1 MVNINTVYQR
11 VLTIANKEQRGYITP
26 QEFNILA
33 NQAQLD
39 IFEQYF
45 YDINQF
51 LRLPGNDTIASDP
64 LDMLEEKVSIF
75 EKFDQTVTM
84 GSLGVGTI
92 PSEAYRLM
100 NVTFLSSNGTVDV
113 QHINKKELNKYQNSK
128 LTAPTT
134 TRPFYITTSENGIQV
149 FPTTIDSNVKCN
161 YVARPA
167 TVRWGYAMINNEAL
181 YNPSNST
188 NFELHESEESDL
200 VIKILALAGITLND
214 PNLVTLAAQEDVRN
228 ETQKKQ

>member
-33 NQAQLD
+33 NQAQMD

-51 LRLPGNDTIASDP
+51 LRLSGNDTIASDP

-75 EKFDQTVTM
+75 EKFNQTVTM
-84 GSLGVGTI
+84 GSAGAGTI
-92 PSEAYRLM
+92 PSESYRLM
-100 NVTFLSSNGTVDV
+100 NLIKVDAKGNV
-113 QHINKKELNKYQNSK
+113 DIQHINKKELNKYQNSK
-128 LTAPTT
+128 LTAPTL
-134 TRPFYITTSENGIQV
+134 TRPFYITTSENGIRI
-149 FPTTIDSNVKCN
+149 FPNTITSNVTCN
-161 YVARPA
+161 YVAKPA

-200 VIKILALAGITLND
+200 VIKILALAGIVIKD
-214 PNLVTLAAQEDVRN
+214 PQLYQIAAGADSA
-228 ETQKKQ
+228 KQQLEKQ